1 MTLDVRDSIG
11 TDSDRAMNFGRVHA
25 DSAGLQQKSGTLMLK
40 NTGGAPLTIS
50 QNGIALGSST
60 NFKIAS
66 IQSSTQGTINLGPIG
81 RATGRTEIKALMAQ
95 TLEGLVGSSFHI
107 VSSPQINLL
116 GDKVISQ
123 VMWTVIHRDKNG
135 QPQVTMIGKHHDEL
149 IRENGEWKIQTR
161 KGTVDIPSKYR
172 APEI

>member
-1 MTLDVRDSIG
+1 MGQSLDERLRRLEDILAIQQLFIDYG
-11 TDSDRAMNFGRVHA
+11 LALD
-25 DSAGLQQKSGTLMLK
+25 AGDLETYAQLF
-40 NTGGAPLTIS
+40 A
-50 QNGIALGSST
+50 
-60 NFKIAS
+60 
-66 IQSSTQGTINLGPIG
+66 TQGTINLGPIG

-107 VSSPQINLL
+107 VSSPQINVH
-116 GDKVISQ
+116 GDRAISQ

-161 KGTVDIPSKYR
+161 KGTVDIPSQYR

>member
-1 MTLDVRDSIG
+1 MGQSLDERLRRLEDILAIQQLFIDYG
-11 TDSDRAMNFGRVHA
+11 LALD
-25 DSAGLQQKSGTLMLK
+25 AGDLETYAQLF
-40 NTGGAPLTIS
+40 A
-50 QNGIALGSST
+50 
-60 NFKIAS
+60 
-66 IQSSTQGTINLGPIG
+66 TQGTINLGPIG

-107 VSSPQINLL
+107 VSSPQINVR
-116 GDKVISQ
+116 GDRAISQ

-149 IRENGEWKIQTR
+149 IRENSEWKIQTR
-161 KGTVDIPSKYR
+161 KGTVDIPSQYR

>member
-1 MTLDVRDSIG
+1 MGQPLEERLRRLEDILAIQQLFIDYGLALDAGDL
-11 TDSDRAMNFGRVHA
+11 DRYAQLFA
-25 DSAGLQQKSGTLMLK
+25 
-40 NTGGAPLTIS
+40 I
-50 QNGIALGSST
+50 
-60 NFKIAS
+60 
-66 IQSSTQGTINLGPIG
+66 QGTVNLGPIG
-81 RATGRTEIKALMAQ
+81 RATGRSEIQALMAQ
-95 TLEGLVGSSFHI
+95 ALEGLVGSSFHI
-107 VSSPQINLL
+107 VSSPQINLH
-116 GDKVISQ
+116 GDIATSQ

>member
-1 MTLDVRDSIG
+1 MGQSLDERLRRLEDILAIQQLFIDYG
-11 TDSDRAMNFGRVHA
+11 LALD
-25 DSAGLQQKSGTLMLK
+25 AGDLETYAQLF
-40 NTGGAPLTIS
+40 A
-50 QNGIALGSST
+50 
-60 NFKIAS
+60 
-66 IQSSTQGTINLGPIG
+66 TQGTINLGPIG

-107 VSSPQINLL
+107 VSSPQINVH
-116 GDKVISQ
+116 GDRAISQ

-149 IRENGEWKIQTR
+149 IRENSEWKIQTR
-161 KGTVDIPSKYR
+161 KGTVDIPSQYR

>member
-1 MTLDVRDSIG
+1 MGQSLEERLRRLEDILAIQQLFIDYGLALD
-11 TDSDRAMNFGRVHA
+11 
-25 DSAGLQQKSGTLMLK
+25 AGDLETYAQLF
-40 NTGGAPLTIS
+40 A
-50 QNGIALGSST
+50 
-60 NFKIAS
+60 
-66 IQSSTQGTINLGPIG
+66 TQGTINLGPIG

-107 VSSPQINLL
+107 VSSPQINVH
-116 GDKVISQ
+116 GDRAISQ

-149 IRENGEWKIQTR
+149 IRENSEWKIQTR
-161 KGTVDIPSKYR
+161 KGTVDIPSQYR

>member
-1 MTLDVRDSIG
+1 MGQSLEERLRRLEDILAIQQLFIDYGLALDAGDF
-11 TDSDRAMNFGRVHA
+11 DRYAQLFAV
-25 DSAGLQQKSGTLMLK
+25 
-40 NTGGAPLTIS
+40 
-50 QNGIALGSST
+50 
-60 NFKIAS
+60 
-66 IQSSTQGTINLGPIG
+66 QGTVNLGPIG
-81 RATGRTEIKALMAQ
+81 RATGRSEIQALMVQ

-107 VSSPQINLL
+107 VSSPQINLH
-116 GDKVISQ
+116 GDIATSQ

-161 KGTVDIPSKYR
+161 KGTVDIPSQYR

>member
-1 MTLDVRDSIG
+1 MGQSLEERLRRLEDILAIQQLFIDYGLALDAGDFDRYAQLFAVHG
-11 TDSDRAMNFGRVHA
+11 TV
-25 DSAGLQQKSGTLMLK
+25 
-40 NTGGAPLTIS
+40 
-50 QNGIALGSST
+50 
-60 NFKIAS
+60 
-66 IQSSTQGTINLGPIG
+66 NLGPIG
-81 RATGRTEIKALMAQ
+81 RATGRSEIQALMVQ

-107 VSSPQINLL
+107 VSSPQINLH
-116 GDKVISQ
+116 GDIATSQ

-161 KGTVDIPSKYR
+161 KGTVDIPSQYR

>member
-1 MTLDVRDSIG
+1 MGQSLDVRLRRLEDILAIQQLFIDYG
-11 TDSDRAMNFGRVHA
+11 LALD
-25 DSAGLQQKSGTLMLK
+25 AGDLETYAQLF
-40 NTGGAPLTIS
+40 A
-50 QNGIALGSST
+50 
-60 NFKIAS
+60 
-66 IQSSTQGTINLGPIG
+66 TQGTINLGPIG

-107 VSSPQINLL
+107 VSSPQINVH
-116 GDKVISQ
+116 GDRAISQ

-149 IRENGEWKIQTR
+149 IRENSEWKIQTR
-161 KGTVDIPSKYR
+161 KGTVDIPSQYR

>member
-1 MTLDVRDSIG
+1 MRQSLEERLRRLEDILAIQQLFIDYGLALDAGDL
-11 TDSDRAMNFGRVHA
+11 DRYAQLFA
-25 DSAGLQQKSGTLMLK
+25 
-40 NTGGAPLTIS
+40 I
-50 QNGIALGSST
+50 
-60 NFKIAS
+60 
-66 IQSSTQGTINLGPIG
+66 QGTVNLGPIG
-81 RATGRTEIKALMAQ
+81 RATGRSEIQALMAQ
-95 TLEGLVGSSFHI
+95 ALEGLVGSSFHI
-107 VSSPQINLL
+107 VSSPQINLN
-116 GDKVISQ
+116 GNVATSQ

>member
-1 MTLDVRDSIG
+1 MGQSFDERLRRLEDILAIQQLFIDYGLALD
-11 TDSDRAMNFGRVHA
+11 
-25 DSAGLQQKSGTLMLK
+25 AGDLETYAQLF
-40 NTGGAPLTIS
+40 A
-50 QNGIALGSST
+50 
-60 NFKIAS
+60 
-66 IQSSTQGTINLGPIG
+66 TQGTINLGPIG

-107 VSSPQINLL
+107 VSSPQINVH
-116 GDKVISQ
+116 GDRAISQ

-149 IRENGEWKIQTR
+149 IRENSEWKIQTR
-161 KGTVDIPSKYR
+161 KGTVDIPSQYR